1 MPKLLRIFFW
11 GLVISFLGSL
21 PLGTLN
27 IAAMQ
32 IGIQESIRNAMY
44 FSFGSLLVEMAYVR
58 LSLVGIDWVRK
69 QEKLM
74 KAMEWIT
81 LLIIIA
87 LAVGSFIAATKSG
100 EEAKNLMLQNNMHRF
115 LLGMFMC
122 AINPVQIP
130 FWFGWS
136 AVLFTKHI
144 LEPKQSHYN
153 IYIVGI
159 GLGTLLGNAVFI
171 FGGQWAYNRI
181 HNSGKY
187 INWVIGGIFTITAI
201 IQLIKMMRH
210 KDAVHKFTHAEEAE
224 TNSH

>member
-1 MPKLLRIFFW
+1 MRIFLW

-32 IGIQESIRNAMY
+32 IGIQESVLNAMY
-44 FSFGSLLVEMAYVR
+44 FSIGSLLVEMAYVR

-69 QEKLM
+69 QAKLM

-81 LLIIIA
+81 LFIIIA
-87 LAVGSFIAATKSG
+87 LAVGSFIAATQSG
-100 EEAKNLMLQNNMHRF
+100 DDAKNVMLQNTMHRF
-115 LLGMFMC
+115 LLGMLMC

-136 AVLFTKHI
+136 AVLFTKKI
-144 LEPKQSHYN
+144 LEPKQNHYN
-153 IYIVGI
+153 MYIVGI
-159 GLGTLLGNAVFI
+159 GLGTLIGNAVFI
-171 FGGQWAYNRI
+171 FGGKWAYNRI
-181 HNSGKY
+181 HNSGQY
-187 INWVIGGIFTITAI
+187 INWVIGGIFTLTAI

-210 KDAVHKFTHAEEAE
+210 KYAVHKFTHADEQEKK
-224 TNSH
+224 